1 MNVGKNCYI
10 DDKWIPT
17 GLFTGLYDIEGKE
30 IYTSNKISVCGCSS
44 ETAIVGKTDS
54 GFKLFFGSDN
64 GSVQWDLDEKTIK
77 EHRIRVLL

>member
-17 GLFTGLYDIEGKE
+17 GLFTGLYDIEGNE

-44 ETAIVGKTDS
+44 ETAIVGK
-54 GFKLFFGSDN
+54 N
-64 GSVQWDLDEKTIK
+64 
-77 EHRIRVLL
+77 R